1 MNRCYDDGALRASVD
16 GALGRPELDELRAH
30 LRVCPSCAARLL
42 ELRAAA
48 ERTGALLSAP
58 QPDTRAAFART
69 LTALDRARGA
79 DTEQPIRRSST
90 MTISRGWTRRI
101 TLLAA
106 ALVAVALL
114 ALPPVQAAADQ
125 LLKIFR
131 VQSVV
136 FVPVDR
142 DRLRELEQLDFDAST
157 LFVAEPTTVVDPGE
171 PVTVATAD
179 EAAAMVGFP
188 VIQPP
193 LAGQDTST
201 TYAVRGR
208 SVQEFQV
215 NVEAARQLL
224 QAAGVTDVTL
234 PDALGSGPIRADIPP
249 MVVTSVSG
257 ADYRLDLI
265 QGRSPEVTVPDGV
278 ELEQLGTALLRLLG
292 TSPEKAAALSAQ
304 IDWSTT
310 FVLPF
315 PAGMSGVQTVQ
326 FGDITAL
333 QVSSRR
339 SDGRALQL
347 YWQRGDRFYVLSTQ
361 GNVDDATV
369 SALVDATR

>member
-1 MNRCYDDGALRASVD
+1 
-16 GALGRPELDELRAH
+16 
-30 LRVCPSCAARLL
+30 
-42 ELRAAA
+42 
-48 ERTGALLSAP
+48 
-58 QPDTRAAFART
+58 
-69 LTALDRARGA
+69 
-79 DTEQPIRRSST
+79 

-310 FVLPF
+310 FVFPF